1 MKGIVLAGGSGT
13 RLYPLT
19 KAISKQIMPVYD
31 KPMIYYPLS
40 VLMLAGINVYRN
52 MVGACPAAAC
62 NRARIYNKRGVQFSF
77 YRRGGRCNALQRI

>member
-1 MKGIVLAGGSGT
+1 
-13 RLYPLT
+13 
-19 KAISKQIMPVYD
+19 
-31 KPMIYYPLS
+31 
-40 VLMLAGINVYRN
+40 